1 MSENAAPP
9 PARHPGFGRKSLLI
23 VAESLMVLVVLVLL
37 AAGILVWRLNQG
49 PLEIGFARK
58 FIESELSDPSRHLS
72 LQVGQLYLDWSL
84 TDSRP
89 RIRMDHVRLTNT
101 HNNQLIAGFDSA
113 RVTLS
118 RTGLL
123 RGQAA
128 PRRIEIDRPVLTLV
142 RGADHNIRLAL
153 QQAPRDSDTD
163 KATPDLAAQSDEI
176 FRILDLMATP
186 SRDLPEG
193 WPLRALNVI
202 AINDARMMVED
213 HVLGRSWLV
222 PKIEMSFRRTPG
234 TVVARAALWFD
245 GATTTQ
251 PPQAA
256 LELGYEGQG
265 RSVSGA
271 LTLRQLSSAFLAE
284 KFPDLDWLAGQDITL
299 DGEAGLVL
307 DPGLHLSGFSARL
320 GSRNG
325 SLSLPDLYIAPLH
338 YQGMVM
344 EVGYDVSEGVWS
356 LDRADIDFS
365 DDFRIGLSG
374 TVREVTD
381 GEDKAY
387 AIPLNIAVHN
397 LPQSAAAQF
406 WPDLVDE
413 PSAQD
418 WVLNRL
424 SGGRVYESTI
434 ALELSAQRDG
444 EAQRWSVEMEKLKA
458 DFKIADMDVDYSA
471 PLMKL
476 ENASGHGT
484 YDYGTDI
491 MDITVESGMLGNMA
505 VKSGRVLI
513 ETLVGPTIGTATIDA
528 HMQGPLKT
536 VFDYIAAE
544 PIGVNDL
551 PMDIKRVGGN
561 ADLKLTISMPTLAD
575 LPAEKVMV
583 SGTGTARDV
592 LLPGLVSGLDVTG
605 GPAEVVVKDGRIDV
619 KGQGRLSGRDMRFT
633 FAQFFESAGKPFAA
647 QAVAELN
654 IDPPLRAHFGVGL
667 DDWMEGSVPAKITYT
682 ELRGGRTEIEVDA
695 DATPAALMIGPM
707 NYTKPPGQRASVRAK
722 AILNNGNLVRVENL
736 SIETPHGRADNA
748 VLDFTGSGTETTLQ
762 KGRFP
767 RARLHESDVAVEF
780 DITAENIINMGITGS
795 FLDARPFLENTKK
808 NDDYKGPGLNASV
821 KVTRART
828 TEARVVNDVGVL
840 VRMDQN
846 GELNYLDMDGVAGRG
861 KITFRYRPHVQGTH
875 RVLRIEAEDA
885 GAALSAFDIYESAV
899 GGRLLIVGQ
908 SAPGGDYRVVS
919 GKMEMTDFRVVN
931 APVLARLVNA
941 LSLPGMMELLGSDGI
956 NFARLES
963 DFVWEKKRGGDL
975 ITMTDGRT
983 SGSSMGL
990 TFDCTVYRVADTIN
1004 ITGTIVP
1011 VSLVNDLLG
1020 NIPILGQILSGGSRG
1035 GVFAATYSVRGP
1047 AKNPTTTVNPLAVLT
1062 PGFLRRIFF
1071 E

>member
-1 MSENAAPP
+1 
-9 PARHPGFGRKSLLI
+9 
-23 VAESLMVLVVLVLL
+23 MVLVVLSLL
-37 AAGILVWRLNQG
+37 VVGALVWRLNQG

-72 LQVGQLYLDWSL
+72 LQVGQLYLDWSFA
-84 TDSRP
+84 DSRP

-101 HNNQLIAGFDSA
+101 RNDQLVAGFDSA

-123 RGQAA
+123 RGQAE

-153 QQAPRDSDTD
+153 QQAPSDGTVE
-163 KATPDLAAQSDEI
+163 KITPDLAAQSEEI

-186 SRDLPEG
+186 SRDLPQG

-213 HVLGRSWLV
+213 HVLSRSWLV
-222 PKIEMSFRRTPG
+222 PKLEMSFRRTPG
-234 TVVARAALWFD
+234 TVLARAALWFD
-245 GATTTQ
+245 GAETK
-251 PPQAA
+251 PAQAT
-256 LELGYEGQG
+256 LEFGYEGQD

-271 LTLRQLSSAFLAE
+271 LTLHQLSSAFLAE

-320 GSRNG
+320 SSRNG
-325 SLSLPDLYIAPLH
+325 ALSLPDLYSAPLR
-338 YQGMVM
+338 YQSMVM
-344 EVGYDVSEGVWS
+344 EIGYDVSENLWS
-356 LDRADIDFS
+356 LDRGDIDFG
-365 DDFRIGLSG
+365 DDFHIGLSAA
-374 TVREVTD
+374 VRTETD
-381 GEDKAY
+381 GENKRY

-418 WVLNRL
+418 WVVNRL
-424 SGGRVYESTI
+424 SGGRVYKSTI
-434 ALELSAQRDG
+434 ALELAARRDG
-444 EAQRWSVEMEKLKA
+444 ETQGWSVEMERLKA

-484 YDYGTDI
+484 YDYESDI
-491 MDITVESGMLGNMA
+491 MDITVESGMLGDMTI
-505 VKSGRVLI
+505 KSGRVLI

-544 PIGVNDL
+544 PIGVTDL
-551 PMDIKRVGGN
+551 PMDVKRIGGS

-575 LPAEKVMV
+575 LPAEKVIV

-633 FAQFFESAGKPFAA
+633 FAQFFESKGKPFAA

-654 IDPPLRAHFGVGL
+654 IDPALRTHFGVEL
-667 DDWMEGSVPAKITYT
+667 NDWMEGSVPAKITYT
-682 ELRGGRTEIEVDA
+682 ELRGGRTEIEVEA

-722 AILNNGNLVRVENL
+722 AILNNGDLIRVEGL
-736 SIETPHGRADNA
+736 SVETPHGRTDNA
-748 VLDFTGSGTETTLQ
+748 VLEFTGCGTETTLR
-762 KGRFP
+762 KGTFP
-767 RARLHESDVAVEF
+767 RARLHESDVAIEF
-780 DITAENIINMGITGS
+780 DITADNTLNMGIKGS

-808 NDDYKGPGLNASV
+808 DEEYKGPGLNASL

-828 TEARVVNDVGVL
+828 AETRVINDVGVL
-840 VRMDQN
+840 VRMDKG
-846 GELNYLDMDGVAGRG
+846 GELNYLDMDGIAGRG
-861 KITFRYRPHVQGTH
+861 KLTFRYRPHVQGTH

-899 GGRLLIVGQ
+899 GGRLLVVGQ
-908 SAPGGDYRVVS
+908 SAPGGDHRVVS
-919 GKMEMTDFRVVN
+919 GKMEMVDFRVVN

-941 LSLPGMMELLGSDGI
+941 LSLPGMIELLGSDGI

-975 ITMTDGRT
+975 ITMSDGRT

-990 TFDCTVYRVADTIN
+990 TFDGTVDRVADTIN